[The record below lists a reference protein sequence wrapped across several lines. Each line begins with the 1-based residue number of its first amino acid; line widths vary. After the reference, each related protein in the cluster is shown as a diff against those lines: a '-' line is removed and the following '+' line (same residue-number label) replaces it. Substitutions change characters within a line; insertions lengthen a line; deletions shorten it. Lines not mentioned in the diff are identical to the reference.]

1 MTLKLHNTLTR
12 TTENFTPRND
22 NTVTLYTCGPTVYDY
37 PTVGNWA
44 GYIYWDILV
53 RILIANGYTVNRVM
67 NITDVGHLVSDAD
80 EGQDKLEKGAKREG
94 KTAWE
99 VAEFYAEDFLVGIEK
114 LGLIMPEH
122 VVRATDYIPQQLD
135 LVHVLKEKGVTYQID
150 DGIYF
155 DTSKFSTYADFAG
168 LDLEAQKAG
177 ARVAYNTEKHN
188 PSDFAL
194 WKFTPSGE
202 KRDMEWETPGEL
214 LDAPADAPKMGF
226 PGWHLECSTMAMSI
240 LGSTIDIHTGGIDH
254 IPVHH
259 TNEIAQSETAS
270 GQLFSRFW
278 LHNNHLKVNGTKI
291 SKSLGNGYTLQN
303 LATRGFSPFDYRMFI
318 LQGQYSNEGNFTF
331 ENLAAAQSRLRHWR
345 NVAALRHQAHSTI
358 AQNRKIEDD
367 PSFAVVGLIT
377 EALNDNLNTPEALR
391 IIDEVFSHL
400 EAHSLD
406 HINHDSLQHL
416 LETIDELLGLQ
427 LINSTPDISD
437 DIKKLIIERERARDD
452 KDWRASDDLRDKIN
466 EQGIAMRDTS
476 SGTVWEYAE
485 TVA

>member
-1 MTLKLHNTLTR
+1 MLN
-12 TTENFTPRND
+12 N
-22 NTVTLYTCGPTVYDY
+22 
-37 PTVGNWA
+37 GN
-44 GYIYWDILV
+44 
-53 RILIANGYTVNRVM
+53 VNP
-67 NITDVGHLVSDAD
+67 
-80 EGQDKLEKGAKREG
+80 
-94 KTAWE
+94 W
-99 VAEFYAEDFLVGIEK
+99 
-114 LGLIMPEH
+114 
-122 VVRATDYIPQQLD
+122 
-135 LVHVLKEKGVTYQID
+135 
-150 DGIYF
+150 
-155 DTSKFSTYADFAG
+155 
-168 LDLEAQKAG
+168 
-177 ARVAYNTEKHN
+177 
-188 PSDFAL
+188 
-194 WKFTPSGE
+194 
-202 KRDMEWETPGEL
+202 
-214 LDAPADAPKMGF
+214 
-226 PGWHLECSTMAMSI
+226 
-240 LGSTIDIHTGGIDH
+240 IDH

-466 EQGIAMRDTS
+466 EQGIDMRDTS